1 MTAHPSLT
9 FASPYAP
16 LPAPANNPPPAP
28 RRHQTR
34 ITTRY
39 SIRRAERKPAKDG
52 EALPDA
58 KPPRA
63 RLVLKTYDDASGA
76 CLKYRTSKAAEVSR
90 LVQLLGSLGRR
101 MAALPPRD
109 DGLLDPSAPAASSAA
124 PEAVGAADSAGSA
137 AQAQAGASQPP
148 AQQQGGAAGGGK
160 GKKKKAKR

>member
-1 MTAHPSLT
+1 MPTFTTSQEWLHQSQLLLEARPST
-9 FASPYAP
+9 
-16 LPAPANNPPPAP
+16 
-28 RRHQTR
+28 TR

-76 CLKYRTSKAAEVSR
+76 CLKYRTSKA
-90 LVQLLGSLGRR
+90 
-101 MAALPPRD
+101 
-109 DGLLDPSAPAASSAA
+109 
-124 PEAVGAADSAGSA
+124 DSAGSA

>member
-1 MTAHPSLT
+1 MPTFTTSQEWLQQSQLLLEARPST
-9 FASPYAP
+9 
-16 LPAPANNPPPAP
+16 
-28 RRHQTR
+28 TR

-39 SIRRAERKPAKDG
+39 SIRRAERKPSKDG

-101 MAALPPRD
+101 MAALPPRE

-124 PEAVGAADSAGSA
+124 PEAMAADSSA
-137 AQAQAGASQPP
+137 PASQAPAGASQ
-148 AQQQGGAAGGGK
+148 QQGAAVGGAK
-160 GKKKKAKR
+160 GKKKKARR